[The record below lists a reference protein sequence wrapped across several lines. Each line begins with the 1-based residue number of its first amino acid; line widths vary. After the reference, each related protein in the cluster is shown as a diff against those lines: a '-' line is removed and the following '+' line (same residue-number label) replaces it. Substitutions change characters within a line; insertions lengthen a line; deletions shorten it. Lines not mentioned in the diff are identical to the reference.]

1 MELSHRFTVP
11 VSIEAAWA
19 AFNDLEQIAPCF
31 PGAALT
37 SFDGERFEGLCK
49 VKLGPIS
56 LQYTGTGRFVER
68 DETAKRA
75 VIEAKGKDKRGNGTA
90 AAAVT
95 ARLIATGD
103 NATDVE
109 VTTDLNITGR
119 PAQFGRG
126 VMQEVSDKLLTQFTA
141 CLETRLGSGSGSGSA
156 GGEQTGPG
164 VVAPPSAAEVGA
176 APADTEADRRTPIA
190 AEAERAAKSSSR
202 SAASTTVT
210 SGIATSAR
218 ARPAAD
224 TTAWSQPTAAATPW
238 PAGPPRDAEP
248 ELDLGATVLP
258 VLLKRYAAQVVGAIA
273 VLWVLKKVLSR
284 G

>member
-11 VSIEAAWA
+11 VSIDAAWA

-31 PGAALT
+31 PGAMLT
-37 SFDGERFEGLCK
+37 SFDGERFEGRCK

-56 LQYTGTGRFVER
+56 LQYTGTGRFLER
-68 DETAKRA
+68 DETARRA

-90 AAAVT
+90 AAAVS

-109 VTTDLNITGR
+109 VKTDLNITGR

-126 VMQEVSDKLLTQFTA
+126 LMQEVSDKLLAQFTA
-141 CLETRLGSGSGSGSA
+141 CLETKLGSDSGRGEG
-156 GGEQTGPG
+156 GGEQTSPD
-164 VVAPPSAAEVGA
+164 VVSPRSAAELA
-176 APADTEADRRTPIA
+176 AALPDAEADRRTPIA
-190 AEAERAAKSSSR
+190 AESERAAKSSSR
-202 SAASTTVT
+202 P
-210 SGIATSAR
+210 
-218 ARPAAD
+218 PAC
-224 TTAWSQPTAAATPW
+224 TTAKVPPASLPRSQPVAAATPW
-238 PAGPPRDAEP
+238 PARDPRATQP

-258 VLLKRYAAQVVGAIA
+258 LLLKRYAVHIVGALV
-273 VLWVLKKVLSR
+273 VLWVLKKVLGR